1 MIKNATPLSYD
12 LGLLLI
18 RLMLGAVFLFH
29 GAQKLFGMF
38 GGTDGEGAGL
48 SGFALY
54 MESLSLP
61 MPMPMAA
68 ATCAALA
75 EFGGGLALVTGMF
88 MRPVVITTVF
98 TMLVAAFV
106 AHDWSF
112 DDMQVPLTLAIVTA
126 GLFFTGTG
134 RIALP
139 TPKLRL
145 PRRDKKE
152 D

>member
-1 MIKNATPLSYD
+1 MIKNSTPLSYD

-38 GGTDGEGAGL
+38 DGQGL
-48 SGFALY
+48 EGFAGY
-54 MESLSLP
+54 METMSLP
-61 MPMPMAA
+61 MPKVA

-75 EFGGGLALVTGMF
+75 EFGGGVALVTGMF
-88 MRPVVITTVF
+88 MRPIIITTVF

-106 AHDWSF
+106 AHDGVF
-112 DDMQVPLTLAIVTA
+112 AEMEYPLTLAIVTA